1 MTVYL
6 VLGAKGFVGSRLVDR
21 LAKLEMPV
29 YSYNRLDHTVVKYL
43 TNKQESLEQ
52 FIEDKNSIQV
62 INCLAAWGEQVQSK
76 SIKVANYELPLS
88 IFKIVASHK
97 NVRSWIQI
105 SSYYYF
111 HFLNTGI
118 DKNEYSYWKRKLS
131 SELKS
136 FVSQIKKNQDLKI
149 LDIYIPHIY
158 GNRDRTERLVGL
170 ILQHTD
176 SDTPLKLTSGKQI
189 LPLLHI
195 EDCVTGII
203 SLMNDWDRQKGYKE
217 VYISEQIQLSIKD
230 IVSSVMKFRP
240 LKVEYGTIV
249 ERENEFYE
257 PIKSPM
263 ESYRLEQYLD
273 FNEYLRAQM
282 NRGNYE

>member
-6 VLGAKGFVGSRLVDR
+6 VLGAGGFIGSRLVDR

-29 YSYNRLDHTVVKYL
+29 YSYNRLDHTVINYL
-43 TNKQESLEQ
+43 TKKQESLEQ

-76 SIKVANYELPLS
+76 IIKAANYELPIS
-88 IFKIVASHK
+88 IFKIIASHK

-111 HFLNTGI
+111 HFLSTGI
-118 DKNEYSYWKRKLS
+118 DKNEYAYYKRKLS

-136 FVSQIKKNQDLKI
+136 FVSQIKKQDLQI

-170 ILQHTD
+170 ILQHAH
-176 SDTPLKLTSGKQI
+176 SNTPLKLTSGKQI

-195 EDCVTGII
+195 EDCVSGII
-203 SLMNDWDRQKGYKE
+203 SLMNHWDRQKGYKE

-230 IVSSVMKFRP
+230 IVSMVMKFRP
-240 LKVEYGTIV
+240 LKAEYGAIV

-257 PIKSPM
+257 PIECPM

-273 FNEYLRAQM
+273 FNEYLKAQM
-282 NRGNYE
+282 NRGNHE

>member
-6 VLGAKGFVGSRLVDR
+6 VLGAKGFIGSQLVDR
-21 LAKLEMPV
+21 LAKLEVPV
-29 YSYNRLDHTVVKYL
+29 YSYNRLEHTVVKYL

-62 INCLAAWGEQVQSK
+62 INCLAAWGEQVESNI
-76 SIKVANYELPLS
+76 IKIANYELPLS
-88 IFKIVASHK
+88 IFKIIANHK

-111 HFLNTGI
+111 YFLNTGI
-118 DKNEYSYWKRKLS
+118 DKNEYSYWKRKIS

-136 FVSQIKKNQDLKI
+136 FVSQIIKNQDLKI

-158 GNRDRTERLVGL
+158 GNRDRTERLVEL
-170 ILQHTD
+170 IMQHTD
-176 SDTPLKLTSGKQI
+176 SDTTLKLTSGKQI

-195 EDCVTGII
+195 EDCVSGII
-203 SLMNDWDRQKGYKE
+203 SLINDLDRQKGYKE

-240 LKVEYGTIV
+240 LNVEYGAIV

-257 PIKSPM
+257 PIECPM